1 MIVMD
6 SILQKIVDNKRREVE
21 ACRRAG
27 VYDRLV
33 IPGRTPLSF
42 RQALI
47 DSPTGIIA
55 EFKRRSP
62 SKGEINQTADV
73 ATVVNGYSVNGAACC
88 SILTDTPF
96 FGGALTDLAVARM
109 TVPDTPLIRKEF
121 IIDGDQI
128 REAAA
133 IGADAVLLIA
143 SVLDAREMAEFTA
156 IAHDLGL
163 EVLCEL
169 HNIGELDKLPADAD
183 MVGINNRNLATFD
196 TDIARSSQIAAM
208 LPSAMVK
215 VAESGIRSMEEVTR
229 LRREGY
235 TGFLIGETFMRH
247 SQPAEALKN
256 FVNEKL

>member
-1 MIVMD
+1 MD

-33 IPGRTPLSF
+33 IPQRTPLSF
-42 RQALI
+42 KQALV

-62 SKGEINQTADV
+62 SKGEINMAADV
-73 ATVVNGYSVNGAACC
+73 ATVVAGYSRNGAACC

-96 FGGALTDLAVARM
+96 FGGALTDFAVARM
-109 TVPDTPLIRKEF
+109 TVSDTPLIRKEF
-121 IIDGDQI
+121 IVDADQI

-133 IGADAVLLIA
+133 VGADAVLLIA
-143 SVLDAREMAEFTA
+143 SVLDACEMSAFTTV
-156 IAHDLGL
+156 AHDLGL

-169 HNIGELDKLPADAD
+169 HNIDELDRLPPDAD

-196 TDIARSSQIAAM
+196 TDISRSSLIAGM
-208 LPSAMVK
+208 LPASMVK
-215 VAESGIRSMEEVTR
+215 VAESGIRSMEEVAR

-247 SQPAEALKN
+247 PQPAEALKN
-256 FVNEKL
+256 FVNEKF